1 MFKEKS
7 RKKFDVKQGYLAL
20 QWAALNNRAGVCMFL
35 IQSGADVNGIDV
47 SSMRQTALH
56 WAAVRGSTQAAE
68 VLLQMGANI
77 EARDSMGYH
86 PVHIAAQYGWMLI

>member
-1 MFKEKS
+1 
-7 RKKFDVKQGYLAL
+7 
-20 QWAALNNRAGVCMFL
+20 MFL

-86 PVHIAAQYGWMLI
+86 PVHIAAQYG